1 VPDLTEQGNAL
12 VAWLTTHGLQLA
24 IVAILLWLAY
34 RWTRPAIHRLLV
46 RVVHAEATTLG
57 DDSVRRLEID
67 KRVSTI
73 EDLVSKVLRAL
84 VVFALVAVFL
94 GAFDLWPIFAGLGLI
109 LAAITLAGQDIVL
122 DYLMG
127 VLILVEG
134 QYFKGDIIRV
144 GAVEGTVEEVG
155 LRRTVIRDPR
165 GTLHSISNGLIR
177 SSANQTRSYAMAV
190 VQIEGIADGDV
201 ERVIEVLDA
210 VGAAAVEDPVLATRL
225 LGTPGYTATT
235 RLSAYGATL
244 RMTGRVQPEHRVA
257 VEAELR
263 RRVAAEL
270 AAAGI
275 EPIRPA
281 SGPTATGAD
290 VPDSPPGP

>member
-1 VPDLTEQGNAL
+1 MPDLTEPGNAL
-12 VAWLTTHGLQLA
+12 VAWLSTNGLKLA
-24 IVAILLWLAY
+24 IVAIVLLFAY
-34 RWTRPAIHRLLV
+34 RWTRPAIHRVLV
-46 RVVHAEATTLG
+46 RVVHAQASTLG

-67 KRVSTI
+67 KRVTTI

-84 VVFALVAVFL
+84 VVFALVAVLF
-94 GAFDLWPIFAGLGLI
+94 GIFDLWPIFAGLGLL

-177 SSANQTRSYAMAV
+177 SSANRTRSYAMAV
-190 VQIEGIADGDV
+190 VEIEGIADGDV
-201 ERVIEVLDA
+201 ERVIGVLDA
-210 VGAAAVEDPVLATRL
+210 VGVAASEDPALSARL
-225 LGTPGYTATT
+225 LDVPGYTATT

-244 RMTGRVQPEHRVA
+244 RMAGRVQPEHRIA

-275 EPIRPA
+275 EPVRPA
-281 SGPTATGAD
+281 TGQAPPSGGPTG
-290 VPDSPPGP
+290 SP

>member
-1 VPDLTEQGNAL
+1 MPDLTEQGNAL

-24 IVAILLWLAY
+24 VVAILLWLAY
-34 RWTRPAIHRLLV
+34 RWTRPTIHRVLV

-67 KRVSTI
+67 KRVETI

-84 VVFALVAVFL
+84 VVFALVAVTF
-94 GAFDLWPIFAGLGLI
+94 GIFDLWPIFAGLGLL

-177 SSANQTRSYAMAV
+177 ASANRTRSYAMAV
-190 VQIEGIADGDV
+190 VEIEGIADGDV
-201 ERVIEVLDA
+201 ERVISVLDA
-210 VGAAAVEDPVLATRL
+210 VGAAAVEDPALSKRL
-225 LGTPGYTATT
+225 LDTPGYAATT

-270 AAAGI
+270 AAAGVV
-275 EPIRPA
+275 PVRPA
-281 SGPTATGAD
+281 GSQAPSGGD
-290 VPDSPPGP
+290 VPGLPPGP